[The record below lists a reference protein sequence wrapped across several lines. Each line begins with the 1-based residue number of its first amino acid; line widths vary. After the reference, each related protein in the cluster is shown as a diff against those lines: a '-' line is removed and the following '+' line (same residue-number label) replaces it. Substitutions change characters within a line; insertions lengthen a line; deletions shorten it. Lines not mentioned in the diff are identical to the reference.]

1 MSLEYKEFS
10 DSATMS
16 PVYLDFLS
24 VNSEGKG
31 RLVAM
36 ALALYRRYRPD
47 TFEGVIGQDQVTVPL
62 MRALDEGKLTHAYL
76 FSGPRGCGK
85 TSSARILARC
95 VNCAKGPTSR
105 PCGECESC
113 KDLATG
119 GPGSIDV
126 VEIDAASHNGVDDA
140 RELRERAGFAPARD
154 RYKIFILDEA
164 HMVTQQGFNALLK
177 IVEEPPEHVMFI
189 FATTEPDKVIGTIR
203 SRTHHY
209 PFRLVPQEV
218 MGPYLEQICEDEHIE
233 AEPGVL
239 RLAMRAG
246 GGSVRDTLSVLDQ
259 LMVGAVDGSIAY
271 DSAVALLGFTP
282 DALIGEAVDAVA
294 DKNGEAL
301 YGVIQKV
308 VVGGFDPRRFVE
320 DLLARVRDLLVL
332 TLGGERAESVLSDD
346 AAAEN
351 MDDLRRQASALGLS
365 ALTQMA
371 DTINA
376 TLANMTGA
384 ISPRM
389 RLELLAARLLAG
401 REEGMAAVA
410 SSSGVPD
417 FAGDAGTSAA
427 AESSRGSMAGS
438 RRRAARHAAGN
449 VRAQDSAPVIDTPSA
464 PVQPSVA
471 PTNPADAVASGVASV
486 LADVQ
491 QAMNATTSVASAAP
505 AATSVPAPI
514 HDDRTP
520 DQKWDALVAAL
531 PEDVQ
536 RYVSREK
543 VPRVLLSGDRL
554 WIKFDKALSKYAF
567 AKAVAKESVDG
578 NTEVVKIVRA
588 EVHKAFGPSVTLAPA
603 KKLAD
608 GSESV
613 PWSKLSPEEQSKI
626 NAQLVQ
632 EQLKAATLLTANLG
646 TAAGLA
652 SSGKEPAG
660 TSAKSAEDGGNAGDS
675 GDEEG
680 HRAAAGGAEEVDPWA
695 APTQEVH
702 HPERPVPD
710 DDPWVASAQPM
721 QPQSVVAS
729 GVNDVK
735 APEQHAKH
743 VAVPDVS
750 DNVDPWAAPMPVPQQ
765 APVDDD
771 PWGNPMPIQAG
782 PVDPMPAPTEPEV
795 APKHANH
802 QHRAPRQ
809 DAAPQQG
816 QPNADPWS
824 QQFSAPAQPMPQV
837 AAEDDE
843 YSMSDESIGASTA
856 LSVDDLTR
864 LFEVKKVEDFGPDDA
879 KNPRNMQ
886 QKKNLDD

>member
-1 MSLEYKEFS
+1 
-10 DSATMS
+10 
-16 PVYLDFLS
+16 
-24 VNSEGKG
+24 
-31 RLVAM
+31 M

-95 VNCAKGPTSR
+95 VNCAKGPTSH

-401 REEGMAAVA
+401 REEGVAVVA

-646 TAAGLA
+646 TAAGLE

-782 PVDPMPAPTEPEV
+782 PVDPMPAPTEPEA

>member
-1 MSLEYKEFS
+1 
-10 DSATMS
+10 
-16 PVYLDFLS
+16 
-24 VNSEGKG
+24 
-31 RLVAM
+31 M

-47 TFEGVIGQDQVTVPL
+47 TFDGVIGQDQVTIPL
-62 MRALDEGKLTHAYL
+62 KRALDENKLTHAYL

-95 VNCAKGPTSR
+95 VNCAKGPTSH

-164 HMVTQQGFNALLK
+164 HMVTPQGFNALLK

-332 TLGGERAESVLSDD
+332 TVGGERAESVLSDD

-410 SSSGVPD
+410 SSSGMPD
-417 FAGDAGTSAA
+417 FAGDSGASAA
-427 AESSRGSMAGS
+427 AESLRGSMAGS
-438 RRRAARHAAGN
+438 RRGTTRRADG
-449 VRAQDSAPVIDTPSA
+449 VRPQDSASAIDAPSA
-464 PVQPSVA
+464 PVKPAVQPSVA
-471 PTNPADAVASGVASV
+471 PTNPADAVASGVASM

-646 TAAGLA
+646 TAAGLE

-660 TSAKSAEDGGNAGDS
+660 TSAKGAEDGGNAGDS

-771 PWGNPMPIQAG
+771 PWDNPMPIQAG
-782 PVDPMPAPTEPEV
+782 PVDPMPAPTEPEA

>member
-1 MSLEYKEFS
+1 
-10 DSATMS
+10 
-16 PVYLDFLS
+16 
-24 VNSEGKG
+24 
-31 RLVAM
+31 M

-47 TFEGVIGQDQVTVPL
+47 TFDGVIGQDQVTIPL
-62 MRALDEGKLTHAYL
+62 MRALDENKLTHAYL

-95 VNCAKGPTSR
+95 VNCAKGPTSH

-164 HMVTQQGFNALLK
+164 HMVTPQGFNALLK

-410 SSSGVPD
+410 SSSGMPD
-417 FAGDAGTSAA
+417 FAGGSGASAA
-427 AESSRGSMAGS
+427 AESLRGSMAGS
-438 RRRAARHAAGN
+438 RRGTTRRADG
-449 VRAQDSAPVIDTPSA
+449 VRPQDSASVIDAPSA
-464 PVQPSVA
+464 PVKPAVQPSVA
-471 PTNPADAVASGVASV
+471 PMNPADAVASGVASV

-491 QAMNATTSVASAAP
+491 QAMNATSSVASAAP

-646 TAAGLA
+646 TAAGLE

-660 TSAKSAEDGGNAGDS
+660 TSAKGAEDGGNAGDS

-695 APTQEVH
+695 APTREVH